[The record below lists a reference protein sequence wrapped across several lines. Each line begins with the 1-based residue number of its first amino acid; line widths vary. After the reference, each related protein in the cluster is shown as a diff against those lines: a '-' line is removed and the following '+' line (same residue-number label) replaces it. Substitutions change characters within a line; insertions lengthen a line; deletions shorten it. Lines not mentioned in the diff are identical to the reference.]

1 MSPHQVSN
9 CRVSAFGPKQL
20 LEVGRAC
27 PLCPSI
33 SDINLFRYCEGII
46 YLDAEISHRA
56 FDLGMTEQELD
67 GPEPVRR

>member
-1 MSPHQVSN
+1 MAALEAPCVESDIGTK
-9 CRVSAFGPKQL
+9 RL

-46 YLDAEISHRA
+46 YLDADTVLSI
-56 FDLGMTEQELD
+56 L
-67 GPEPVRR
+67 VR